1 MKQEMFE
8 FLDALRDSG
17 ACNMFGSGMYLQ
29 EVFGL
34 DRYEAKEVVLE
45 WMSTFS
51 ERKENGQ
58 ISA

>member
-1 MKQEMFE
+1 MKQDMFE
-8 FLDALRDSG
+8 FLDNLRESG
-17 ACNMFGSGMYLQ
+17 ACNMFGSGIYLQ
-29 EVFGL
+29 EEFGI
-34 DRYEAKEVVLE
+34 DRREAKQVVLE